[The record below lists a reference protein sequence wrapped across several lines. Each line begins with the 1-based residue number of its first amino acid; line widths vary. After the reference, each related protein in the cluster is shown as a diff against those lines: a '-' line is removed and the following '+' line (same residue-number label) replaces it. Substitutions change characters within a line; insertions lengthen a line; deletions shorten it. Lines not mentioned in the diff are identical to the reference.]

1 MLSYFK
7 IKVWSEEENRWIP
20 SYYYLKNPKLPRT
33 IGYMCQSDIENLP
46 TKEDVINKI
55 YRVKL

>member
-1 MLSYFK
+1 MLPYFK
-7 IKVWSEEENRWIP
+7 IKVWSTEESKWMQ
-20 SYYYLKNPKLPRT
+20 SYYYLKLPILPRT

-46 TKEDVINKI
+46 TKEEVINKI